1 MVARQVLSE
10 QKVLNIVLL
19 SRLRNVWPGR
29 DTPSVSRKRV
39 MPVPIISD
47 GMRKPKVTSSKRGFI
62 FESSSALLPIM
73 SQQGA
78 MVEGASRTH
87 SFKSV
92 PEHLLSSCSLDRV
105 RAFCTYRILAAA
117 ATSAAWSAAAMVW
130 MVSKDILAGFAMAGG
145 ALWQHFVHTTDAV
158 LLAGYVDRFV
168 LCLATC
174 KAVLV
179 ATFFEV
185 TGVIPPPTPHDSTTM
200 L

>member
-117 ATSAAWSAAAMVW
+117 ATSAAWSAAAIIVGGIRRHPCW
-130 MVSKDILAGFAMAGG
+130 VCHGRGSSMA
-145 ALWQHFVHTTDAV
+145 ALCSYNRRTSSCWICIQGCS
-158 LLAGYVDRFV
+158 LPNSL
-168 LCLATC
+168 
-174 KAVLV
+174 
-179 ATFFEV
+179 
-185 TGVIPPPTPHDSTTM
+185 
-200 L
+200 